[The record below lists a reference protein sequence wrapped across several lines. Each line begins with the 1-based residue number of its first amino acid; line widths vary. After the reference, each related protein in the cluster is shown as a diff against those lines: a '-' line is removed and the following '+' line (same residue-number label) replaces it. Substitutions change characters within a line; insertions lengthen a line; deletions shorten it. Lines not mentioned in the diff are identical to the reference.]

1 MLKYRNCIENL
12 SAYIPGKPIDDVKKE
27 YGLDS
32 VVKLASNENP
42 FGASPLAKSAYLEA
56 VDTIS
61 IYPDGNATALKE
73 AISEKYNVLPDNIIP
88 GCGTD
93 EVIYMIGKTF
103 IDPGDECITGEITFS
118 QYAASVDS
126 MGGKMIYVPL
136 KNYTFD
142 LDGIYGRISDKTK
155 VIFLA
160 NPNNPTGTSYSQSE
174 QAAFIKKVP
183 SNILIVIDEAY
194 AEYVRDENYPDTLNE
209 LKQYKNI
216 MLLKTFSKI
225 YGLASLRVG
234 YGIANSEIIEKM
246 NRIRGPFNVSAPGQ
260 LAAAA
265 ALKDTAFV
273 EKTYEENRKALEYLY
288 NAFDG
293 IGLNYIP
300 SQSNFVMVEPGMDCR
315 VVFIEL
321 MKRGYIVRP
330 CAPFGLDSYIRLST
344 GTSGQMEGFVKA
356 LKEVIKK

>member
-1 MLKYRNCIENL
+1 MKR
-12 SAYIPGKPIDDVKKE
+12 
-27 YGLDS
+27 
-32 VVKLASNENP
+32 
-42 FGASPLAKSAYLEA
+42 
-56 VDTIS
+56 
-61 IYPDGNATALKE
+61 
-73 AISEKYNVLPDNIIP
+73 
-88 GCGTD
+88 
-93 EVIYMIGKTF
+93 
-103 IDPGDECITGEITFS
+103 
-118 QYAASVDS
+118 
-126 MGGKMIYVPL
+126 
-136 KNYTFD
+136 
-142 LDGIYGRISDKTK
+142 
-155 VIFLA
+155 
-160 NPNNPTGTSYSQSE
+160 
-174 QAAFIKKVP
+174 
-183 SNILIVIDEAY
+183 
-194 AEYVRDENYPDTLNE
+194 
-209 LKQYKNI
+209 YKNI